1 VAPNVLHIRVA
12 TATYLDAHDPRHVTI
27 AAKLQRHHFH
37 NVAQVVHFTCYRHC
51 TVANLNSAP
60 TSAYNKDVKHSTNAD
75 DHTDPCGLA
84 GCSAYLLQATG
95 FDYTM
100 ASAFFAHRL
109 VAAVLD
115 VLLGNSPCMAAANC
129 SKLHHISLELAAHAL
144 ALDSFLVVQ
153 VASVTSAWGINAVV
167 DCYCQDRRTYGLRVV
182 ADCRVAADYFGY
194 CYCCAFFKNE

>member
-1 VAPNVLHIRVA
+1 MTPNVLHIRVV
-12 TATYLDAHDPRHVTI
+12 TATYLDVHDPHHVTI

-51 TVANLNSAP
+51 TVANLNSAA
-60 TSAYNKDVKHSTNAD
+60 SAYNKDSIDAD
-75 DHTDPCGLA
+75 DHTGPCGLT

-109 VAAVLD
+109 VAVLD
-115 VLLGNSPCMAAANC
+115 VLGNSPCMAAANC
-129 SKLHHISLELAAHAL
+129 SKLHHISLELTAHAL

-194 CYCCAFFKNE
+194 CYCCAFFK